1 MKHETFSRARLEIL
15 NYVIAFCTN
24 TLYDGKY
31 FPPFSEGSGFESVKI
46 GGAPPIGSLVRLM
59 AAPAT
64 KWYLSWVVDVKKE
77 EDGKYTKCLLKS
89 IEDGVVCTPQEF
101 WQWRTD
107 SVWNNGYKLFEE

>member
-15 NYVIAFCTN
+15 NYVITFCTN

-59 AAPAT
+59 AAPT
-64 KWYLSWVVDVKKE
+64 TNGIYRGLSM
-77 EDGKYTKCLLKS
+77 LKRKL
-89 IEDGVVCTPQEF
+89 VNTL
-101 WQWRTD
+101 
-107 SVWNNGYKLFEE
+107 SVF